1 MAIKKTVKKQSVKK
15 ETSSP
20 YGLKVFG
27 VYRVF
32 VNEFEIKKGKNKRGT
47 FLKHTISISK
57 KNEDGEYF
65 NLYMPVLFSKE
76 IVAPQETSVIDIT
89 EAYFMVQGNEGYE
102 TIGLY
107 IKDYEELEEE

>member
-1 MAIKKTVKKQSVKK
+1 MAIKKPVKKQSVKK
-15 ETSSP
+15 ENST

-32 VNEFEIKKGKNKRGT
+32 VNEFEIKKGKNKGGT
-47 FLKHTISISK
+47 FLKHTISISRK
-57 KNEDGEYF
+57 DENGDYF

-76 IVAPQETSVIDIT
+76 IVPPQETSVIDIT
-89 EAYFMVQGNEGYE
+89 EAYFMVMGNEGYE

-107 IKDYEELEEE
+107 IKDFEEMKEE